1 MTELSSLSK
10 QLALLFFLIA
20 SIIILTISMTINI
33 TWLTSL
39 KRVLI
44 GGIGFSLIGLI
55 IGQVI
60 SYNLNSSQ
68 GEQKNKPNDEQ
79 INITDKS
86 NKDNNDNKKINSI
99 EFDKVDIDQE
109 NIVNL
114 INEDE
119 DGARMAADIVKSLN
133 EDS

>member
-10 QLALLFFLIA
+10 QLVLLFFLIA

-79 INITDKS
+79 INITDKI
-86 NKDNNDNKKINSI
+86 NKNNNDNKKINSI